1 MYGGKPSGG
10 EQHLIAGK
18 KWADSGAR
26 RRIGP
31 RLAGLIVVTH
41 AVLFSWNSPITL
53 FSSSIKYSARP
64 VACEVFASEA
74 QGRWDDTVSKARGE
88 GKVVILGPATA
99 GIRPS
104 LIDAFQKQF
113 PGISLE
119 YQTGDWRH

>member
-88 GKVVILGPATA
+88 GKLVILGLQLPVSA
-99 GIRPS
+99 R
-104 LIDAFQKQF
+104 
-113 PGISLE
+113 
-119 YQTGDWRH
+119 R